1 MQNNM
6 GMLMQA
12 MKNPQA
18 FIQQAMNN
26 SQINQNPI
34 AKNAFEMYKKGDAK
48 GLNELASNLCKEK
61 GTTMEEMTNK
71 IKSQF
76 GMN

>member
-18 FIQQAMNN
+18 FIQQAMQN
-26 SQINQNPI
+26 SQIMQNPI
-34 AKNAFEMYKKGDAK
+34 SKNAIEMYQRGDK
-48 GLNELASNLCKEK
+48 QGLNELASNLCKEK
-61 GTTMEEMTNK
+61 GTSLDEMTRQ

-76 GMN
+76 GM

>member
-1 MQNNM
+1 MQQNNM

-18 FIQQAMNN
+18 FIQQAMQN

-34 AKNAFEMYKKGDAK
+34 AKNALEMYQKGDIQ
-48 GLNELASNLCKEK
+48 GVNQLAENLCKEK
-61 GTTMEEMTNK
+61 GTSVEEMK
-71 IKSQF
+71 RQIKTQF
-76 GMN
+76 GM

>member
-12 MKNPQA
+12 MKNTQE
-18 FIQQAMNN
+18 FLQQAMQN

-34 AKNAFEMYKKGDAK
+34 AKNAIEMYQKGDK
-48 GLNELASNLCKEK
+48 QGLNELAENLCKEK
-61 GTTMEEMTNK
+61 GTTMEEMTKK
-71 IKSQF
+71 IMSQF
-76 GMN
+76 GM

>member
-18 FIQQAMNN
+18 FLQQAMQN

-34 AKNAFEMYKKGDAK
+34 AKNAIEMYQKGDK
-48 GLNELASNLCKEK
+48 QGLNELAENLCKEK
-61 GTTMEEMTNK
+61 GTTMEEMTKK
-71 IKSQF
+71 IMSQF
-76 GMN
+76 GM

>member
-1 MQNNM
+1 MQQNNM

-18 FIQQAMNN
+18 FVQQVMQS

-34 AKNAFEMYKKGDAK
+34 ARNAFEMYQKGDTK
-48 GLNELASNLCKEK
+48 GLEALARNLCAEK
-61 GTTMEEMTNK
+61 GIKPEDALK
-71 IKSQF
+71 QIKSQF
-76 GMN
+76 GM